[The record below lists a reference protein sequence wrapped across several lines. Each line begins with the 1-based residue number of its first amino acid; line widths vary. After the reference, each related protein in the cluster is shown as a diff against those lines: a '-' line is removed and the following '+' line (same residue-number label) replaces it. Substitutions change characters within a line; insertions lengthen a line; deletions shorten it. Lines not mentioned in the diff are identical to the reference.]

1 MTTFQFTLKNGSKA
15 NGEKS
20 IVALFIKD
28 RKNTSLSIQKSC
40 KEEQWSFETERV
52 KKSHPEYQKIN
63 TFIEKYKVI
72 IQKIIDDLE
81 DENIQYTLPD
91 LIDRIKNFKIG
102 RAHV

>member
-52 KKSHPEYQKIN
+52 KKSHPEYQKS
-63 TFIEKYKVI
+63 TLLLK
-72 IQKIIDDLE
+72 
-81 DENIQYTLPD
+81 NI
-91 LIDRIKNFKIG
+91 K
-102 RAHV
+102 

>member
-15 NGEKS
+15 NGES

-52 KKSHPEYQKIN
+52 KESSGIPKIN

-91 LIDRIKNFKIG
+91 LIDSHKKL
-102 RAHV
+102 